1 MHTRKLILA
10 ATFGLLL
17 AGCSQTSTTTNT
29 EVIPPEYPVDYFFK
43 NSEVSSYQI
52 SPAGG
57 YISMMKHGKTVRTS
71 LFIPQITPPDQI
83 KRVTSVTGR
92 DIAYYYWVGED
103 TVIYSRDTGGD
114 ENFYLVTVNVK
125 TGEEKTITPTSGV
138 VAYVIDTLDNQPD
151 DILISSNERNPQVFD
166 VYRHNLKT
174 GENTLVAQNPGN
186 VRSWGGTDHD
196 GNIRVITTSDGVNT
210 SVLYRDTVEDE
221 FKPLKNL
228 TFKES
233 FSPISFTPDNK
244 NLYVASRITRDKS
257 AIVEYDVKANKEIRE
272 IFSHPE
278 VDVNSAHY
286 SEALNKL
293 VSVSYVTDKNHYHF
307 LDDSYQQTFER
318 LSDKLPNVEISVTS
332 ATRDESKMIVVTYSD
347 VDRPNYYFYDRKA
360 DKLEKLAENAP
371 CHKPEHMAKM
381 TPIQYTARDGET
393 IHGYLTLPKGR
404 EAKDLPLLVLP
415 HGGPWARDHWGF
427 QPEVQLF
434 ANRGIAV
441 LQMNFRASTGYGRE
455 FWEKSFK
462 QWGQSMQDDITDG
475 VKWATEQGYAQDGNV
490 CIYGASYGGYATLAG
505 GVTFTP
511 DLYKCG
517 IDYVGVSN
525 LFTFMDSI
533 PPYWA
538 PFLAMLHEQVGNP
551 NDPEDAK
558 MMKAYS
564 PVFHVD
570 QIKAPLLVLQG
581 AQDPRVVK
589 SESDQIVSALRERG
603 VEVEYIVK
611 ENEGHGFR
619 SLENRLDGYQAMD
632 RFLKTHLLEQ
642 TQ

>member
-17 AGCSQTSTTTNT
+17 AGCSQTYTTTNA

-52 SPAGG
+52 SPAGD
-57 YISMMKHGKTVRTS
+57 YISMMKPWQDRKNIFVYPTNN
-71 LFIPQITPPDQI
+71 PDQI

-186 VRSWGGTDHD
+186 VRSWGTDHD

-307 LDDSYQQTFER
+307 LDDSYQKTFER
-318 LSDKLPNVEISVTS
+318 LSEKLPNVEISVTS

-347 VDRPNYYFYDRKA
+347 VDRPNYYFYDRNA

-371 CHKPEHMAKM
+371 WHKPEHMAKM

-441 LQMNFRASTGYGRE
+441 LQMNFRGSTGYGRE

-490 CIYGASYGGYATLAG
+490 CIYGASYGGYATLA

-589 SESDQIVSALRERG
+589 SESDQIVDALRERG

-611 ENEGHGFR
+611 ENEGHGF
-619 SLENRLDGYQAMD
+619 
-632 RFLKTHLLEQ
+632 
-642 TQ
+642 

>member
-17 AGCSQTSTTTNT
+17 AGCSQTYTTTNA

-52 SPAGG
+52 SPAGD
-57 YISMMKHGKTVRTS
+57 YISMMKPWQDRKNIFVYPTNN
-71 LFIPQITPPDQI
+71 PDQI

-166 VYRHNLKT
+166 VYRHNLKK

-186 VRSWGGTDHD
+186 VRSWGTDHD

-307 LDDSYQQTFER
+307 LDDSYQKTFER
-318 LSDKLPNVEISVTS
+318 FSEKLPNVEISVTS

-347 VDRPNYYFYDRKA
+347 VDRPNYYFYDRNA

-371 CHKPEHMAKM
+371 WHKPEHMAKM

-441 LQMNFRASTGYGRE
+441 LQMNFRGSTGYGRE

-490 CIYGASYGGYATLAG
+490 CIYGASYGGYATLA

-589 SESDQIVSALRERG
+589 SESDQIVDALRERG
-603 VEVEYIVK
+603 V
-611 ENEGHGFR
+611 
-619 SLENRLDGYQAMD
+619 
-632 RFLKTHLLEQ
+632 
-642 TQ
+642 

>member
-17 AGCSQTSTTTNT
+17 AGCSQTYTTTNA

-52 SPAGG
+52 SPAGD
-57 YISMMKHGKTVRTS
+57 YISMMKPWQDRKNIFVYPTNN
-71 LFIPQITPPDQI
+71 PDQI

-166 VYRHNLKT
+166 VYRHNLKK

-186 VRSWGGTDHD
+186 VRSWGTDHD

-307 LDDSYQQTFER
+307 LDDSYQKTFER
-318 LSDKLPNVEISVTS
+318 LSEKLPNVEISVTS

-347 VDRPNYYFYDRKA
+347 VDRPNYYFYDRNA

-371 CHKPEHMAKM
+371 WHKPEHMAKM

-441 LQMNFRASTGYGRE
+441 LQMNFRGSTGYGRE

-490 CIYGASYGGYATLAG
+490 CIYGASYGGYATLA

-589 SESDQIVSALRERG
+589 SESDQI
-603 VEVEYIVK
+603 
-611 ENEGHGFR
+611 
-619 SLENRLDGYQAMD
+619 
-632 RFLKTHLLEQ
+632 
-642 TQ
+642 

>member
-17 AGCSQTSTTTNT
+17 AGCSQTYTTTNA

-52 SPAGG
+52 SPAGD
-57 YISMMKHGKTVRTS
+57 YISMMKPWQDRKNIFVYPTNN
-71 LFIPQITPPDQI
+71 PDQI

-186 VRSWGGTDHD
+186 VRSWGTDHD

-307 LDDSYQQTFER
+307 LDDSYQKTFER
-318 LSDKLPNVEISVTS
+318 LSEKLPNVEISVTS

-347 VDRPNYYFYDRKA
+347 VDRPNYYFYDRNA

-371 CHKPEHMAKM
+371 WHKPEHMAKM

-441 LQMNFRASTGYGRE
+441 LQMNFRGSTGYGRE

-505 GVTFTP
+505 VTFTP
-511 DLYKCG
+511 DLY
-517 IDYVGVSN
+517 
-525 LFTFMDSI
+525 
-533 PPYWA
+533 
-538 PFLAMLHEQVGNP
+538 
-551 NDPEDAK
+551 
-558 MMKAYS
+558 
-564 PVFHVD
+564 
-570 QIKAPLLVLQG
+570 
-581 AQDPRVVK
+581 
-589 SESDQIVSALRERG
+589 
-603 VEVEYIVK
+603 
-611 ENEGHGFR
+611 
-619 SLENRLDGYQAMD
+619 
-632 RFLKTHLLEQ
+632 
-642 TQ
+642 

>member
-17 AGCSQTSTTTNT
+17 AGCSQTSTTTNA
-29 EVIPPEYPVDYFFK
+29 EMIPPEYPVDYFFK

-52 SPAGG
+52 SPAGD
-57 YISMMKHGKTVRTS
+57 YISMMKPWQDRKNVFVYPTDN
-71 LFIPQITPPDQI
+71 PDQI

-186 VRSWGGTDHD
+186 VRSWGTDHD

-257 AIVEYDVKANKEIRE
+257 AIVEYDVTANKEIRE

-318 LSDKLPNVEISVTS
+318 LSEKLPNVEISVTS

-371 CHKPEHMAKM
+371 WHKPEHMAKM

-441 LQMNFRASTGYGRE
+441 LQMNFRGSTGYGRE

-505 GVTFTP
+505 
-511 DLYKCG
+511 
-517 IDYVGVSN
+517 
-525 LFTFMDSI
+525 
-533 PPYWA
+533 
-538 PFLAMLHEQVGNP
+538 
-551 NDPEDAK
+551 
-558 MMKAYS
+558 
-564 PVFHVD
+564 
-570 QIKAPLLVLQG
+570 
-581 AQDPRVVK
+581 
-589 SESDQIVSALRERG
+589 
-603 VEVEYIVK
+603 
-611 ENEGHGFR
+611 
-619 SLENRLDGYQAMD
+619 
-632 RFLKTHLLEQ
+632 
-642 TQ
+642 

>member
-17 AGCSQTSTTTNT
+17 AGCSQTSTTTNA

-52 SPAGG
+52 SPAGD
-57 YISMMKHGKTVRTS
+57 YISMMKPWQDRKNIFVYPTNN
-71 LFIPQITPPDQI
+71 PDQI

-151 DILISSNERNPQVFD
+151 DILISSNERNPQAFD

-186 VRSWGGTDHD
+186 VRSWGTDHD

-307 LDDSYQQTFER
+307 LDDSYQKTFER
-318 LSDKLPNVEISVTS
+318 LSEKLPNVEISVTS

-347 VDRPNYYFYDRKA
+347 VDRPNYYFYDRNA

-371 CHKPEHMAKM
+371 WHKPEHMAKM

-441 LQMNFRASTGYGRE
+441 LQMNFRGSTGYGRE

-505 GVTFTP
+505 VTFTP

-558 MMKAYS
+558 MM
-564 PVFHVD
+564 
-570 QIKAPLLVLQG
+570 
-581 AQDPRVVK
+581 
-589 SESDQIVSALRERG
+589 
-603 VEVEYIVK
+603 
-611 ENEGHGFR
+611 
-619 SLENRLDGYQAMD
+619 
-632 RFLKTHLLEQ
+632 
-642 TQ
+642 

>member
-17 AGCSQTSTTTNT
+17 AGCSQTYTTTNA

-52 SPAGG
+52 SPAGD
-57 YISMMKHGKTVRTS
+57 YISMMKPWQDRKNIFVYPTNN
-71 LFIPQITPPDQI
+71 PDQI

-114 ENFYLVTVNVK
+114 EHFYLVTVNVK

-166 VYRHNLKT
+166 VYRHNLKK

-186 VRSWGGTDHD
+186 VRSWGTDHD

-307 LDDSYQQTFER
+307 LDDSYQKTFER
-318 LSDKLPNVEISVTS
+318 LSEKLPNVEISVTS

-347 VDRPNYYFYDRKA
+347 VDHPNYYFYDRNA

-371 CHKPEHMAKM
+371 WHKPEHMAKM

-441 LQMNFRASTGYGRE
+441 LQMNFRGSTGYGRE

-490 CIYGASYGGYATLAG
+490 CIYGASYGGYATLA

-589 SESDQIVSALRERG
+589 SESDQIVDALRERG

>member
-1 MHTRKLILA
+1 MHTRKLFLA

-17 AGCSQTSTTTNT
+17 AGCSQTSTTTNA

-52 SPAGG
+52 SPAGD
-57 YISMMKHGKTVRTS
+57 YISMMKPWQDRKNVFVYPTDN
-71 LFIPQITPPDQI
+71 PDQI

-186 VRSWGGTDHD
+186 VRSWGTDHD

-318 LSDKLPNVEISVTS
+318 LSEKLPNVEISVTS

-371 CHKPEHMAKM
+371 WHKPEHMAKM

-441 LQMNFRASTGYGRE
+441 LQMNFRGSTGYGRE

-490 CIYGASYGGYATLAG
+490 CIYGASYGGYATLA

-570 QIKAPLLVLQG
+570 QIKAPLL
-581 AQDPRVVK
+581 
-589 SESDQIVSALRERG
+589 
-603 VEVEYIVK
+603 
-611 ENEGHGFR
+611 
-619 SLENRLDGYQAMD
+619 
-632 RFLKTHLLEQ
+632 
-642 TQ
+642 